1 MAQKFCYNG
10 CTKYIDMEAPYCI
23 FINYLK
29 FIDNCK
35 ICFAIS
41 QYICNINAWIVD
53 KTMLS
58 SIHGKAKYISIPID
72 STIEYVIIDMAVIIV
87 MGDKSFKF

>member
-1 MAQKFCYNG
+1 MVQKPCHNF

-35 ICFAIS
+35 IWFAIS
-41 QYICNINAWIVD
+41 QYICNINAWIID
-53 KTMLS
+53 KMLS

-87 MGDKSFKF
+87 MGDKSFEF